1 MSLSIADSGIRL
13 AVLCIVMALV
23 ATLVYRFTYLGSVRV
38 VPGALAR
45 GALQLAAISLILAAA
60 LAHIWSALL
69 VLAGMF
75 VAASFTAARRSN
87 AGTSG
92 VWLTIALASGIGVVL
107 PLMLLSGVVPL
118 QGVALV
124 PIGGIVLGGAM
135 TATSMA
141 AKRGLDA
148 VDDRYGEV
156 EAALSLGFSQRD
168 ARWEVA
174 RTAASDALLPGV
186 DQTRTVG
193 LVTLPGA
200 FVGVLLATGSAVQ
213 AGAVQILVL
222 AGLLL
227 AQTCSVAVAL
237 ELVARGFVFEVKLS
251 GLREFVDLVAAKDAA
266 GKIGGVCREGDH
278 CPADVFTGGHAA
290 GPHPA

>member
-1 MSLSIADSGIRL
+1 MSISIADSGIRL
-13 AVLCIVMALV
+13 GLLCLVMAVLAAV
-23 ATLVYRFTYLGSVRV
+23 VYRFTRLGSVRT
-38 VPGALAR
+38 VPGAVVR

-60 LAHIWSALL
+60 LAHIWSAVL
-69 VLAGMF
+69 VLIGMF
-75 VAASFTAARRSN
+75 GAASFTAARRSL
-87 AGTSG
+87 AGISGAWLSVAVASG
-92 VWLTIALASGIGVVL
+92 VGVVL
-107 PLMLLSGVVPL
+107 PLMLVSGVVPFE
-118 QGVALV
+118 GVALV
-124 PIGGIVLGGAM
+124 PIGGIVMGGAM
-135 TATSMA
+135 TATSLA

-148 VDDRYGEV
+148 IDGRYGEV

-174 RTAASDALLPGV
+174 RTGGADALLPGL

-237 ELVARGFVFEVKLS
+237 ELVARGFVYRNRAV
-251 GLREFVDLVAAKDAA
+251 RPRRV
-266 GKIGGVCREGDH
+266 R
-278 CPADVFTGGHAA
+278 
-290 GPHPA
+290 

>member
-1 MSLSIADSGIRL
+1 MSISIADSGLRL
-13 AVLCIVMALV
+13 ALLCPVMAVL
-23 ATLVYRFTYLGSVRV
+23 AALVYRFTRIGSVYV
-38 VPGALAR
+38 VPAAVIR
-45 GALQLAAISLILAAA
+45 GTIQLAAISLILAAA
-60 LAHIWSALL
+60 LAHIWSAVL
-69 VLAGMF
+69 VLVGMF
-75 VAASFTAARRSN
+75 GAAAFTAARRS
-87 AGTSG
+87 ASG
-92 VWLTIALASGIGVVL
+92 VSGAWLSLALLAGIGVVL
-107 PLMLLSGVVPL
+107 PLMLVSGVVPL
-118 QGVALV
+118 EGVALV
-124 PIGGIVLGGAM
+124 PIGGIVMGGAM

-148 VDDRYGEV
+148 IDLRYGEV

-227 AQTCSVAVAL
+227 AQTCSVALAL
-237 ELVARGFVFEVKLS
+237 ELVARGFVFRSQAV
-251 GLREFVDLVAAKDAA
+251 R
-266 GKIGGVCREGDH
+266 
-278 CPADVFTGGHAA
+278 PARTR
-290 GPHPA
+290 